1 MIRKKS
7 LKELIAVPSHI
18 LSHIAII
25 GISAGIALSLPY
37 TAGIAARK
45 FLLYWSLIG
54 NEKIFL
60 LTLEIAAA
68 VLLILFFNY
77 VSRVWRDRRLA
88 ATAREAGLVTL
99 SSPGGFLAR
108 RRNRRLKEDQ
118 GMARD
123 IMVMGSTGYRTFA
136 DPKGD
141 LHHVVKNCREARI
154 MLLNPFSEG
163 ANIRAKS
170 ILVPEI
176 TLERLR
182 EQIKKSITFLKG
194 LRAVQKDIRLKLYD
208 DAPFLKMAISGD
220 YIWAKH
226 YHAGFDVQSMPEFI
240 FMHNQNPGS
249 LYAAFHRY
257 FLKQWNDPDLPE
269 YDLEKDELVYR
280 DVSGNE
286 LKRELLREPAYAGA
300 TEGKS

>member
-1 MIRKKS
+1 MLKKKS
-7 LKELIAVPSHI
+7 LKELITVPSHI
-18 LSHIAII
+18 LSHVAII

-37 TAGIAARK
+37 TAGIAAQK
-45 FLLYWSLIG
+45 FLLYWSFIG

-60 LTLEIAAA
+60 LTVEIAAA

-77 VSRVWRDRRLA
+77 VGGVWRDRRLA
-88 ATAREAGLVTL
+88 ATAKEAGLVTV
-99 SSPGGFLAR
+99 SSPRGFLAR
-108 RRNRRLKEDQ
+108 RRNRKLKEDQ

-123 IMVMGSTGYRTFA
+123 IMVMGSTGCRTFV
-136 DPKGD
+136 DPDGD

-154 MLLNPFSEG
+154 MLLNPYSEG

-182 EQIKKSITFLKG
+182 EQIRMSIAYLKE
-194 LRAVQKDIRLKLYD
+194 LKAVQKEIRLKLYD
-208 DAPFLKMAISGD
+208 DVPFLKMAVSGD

-226 YHAGFDVQSMPEFI
+226 YHAGFDVQVMPEYI

-249 LYAAFHRY
+249 LYATFYRY
-257 FLKQWNDPDLPE
+257 FLKQWNDPGVPE

-280 DVSGNE
+280 DVAGNE
-286 LKRELLREPAYAGA
+286 LKREPVAVGTQGEAFG
-300 TEGKS
+300 